1 MNYQNA
7 LDFLLY
13 SYFGLDDGI
22 TKIEKKSEDIKDLCA
37 HRAYLDLARTVKFR
51 YTTSR
56 LDEMKKKNK
65 SDDEKKEA
73 EEFEAAKKKLI
84 NEICKTM
91 LAPIE
96 GQSCK
101 DDTFAEWHRLKCYN
115 ECSNECNNSII
126 RKMNDSALLDE
137 QKPFTYGQA
146 QKWLNMTLKYLWLLD
161 MLPEGL
167 TKKSLHVPI
176 DRYIIQA
183 ANSKDKNEYG
193 LGLKHELSK
202 TSWSAWNDYSAY
214 IKYQQLLRNKI
225 AEEYPLLDS
234 PIDWEGKAW
243 IEISKKERLKNGMN
257 DEKV

>member
-22 TKIEKKSEDIKDLCA
+22 TKIEKKSKDIKDLCA
-37 HRAYLDLARTVKFR
+37 HRAYLDLARTVKFK

-91 LAPIE
+91 LDPR
-96 GQSCK
+96 QPCK
-101 DDTFAEWHRLKCYN
+101 DDTFAEWHRLKCN
-115 ECSNECNNSII
+115 HII
-126 RKMNDSALLDE
+126 QKMNDSTLLDE

-183 ANSKDKNEYG
+183 AKSKDKNEYG

-202 TSWSAWNDYSAY
+202 TTWSSWNDYNAY
-214 IKYQQLLRNKI
+214 IEYQQLLKDKI
-225 AEEYPLLDS
+225 AKEYPLLDS

-243 IEISKKERLKNGMN
+243 IEISKKERTSEEWYKESDIFSLTYKS
-257 DEKV
+257 